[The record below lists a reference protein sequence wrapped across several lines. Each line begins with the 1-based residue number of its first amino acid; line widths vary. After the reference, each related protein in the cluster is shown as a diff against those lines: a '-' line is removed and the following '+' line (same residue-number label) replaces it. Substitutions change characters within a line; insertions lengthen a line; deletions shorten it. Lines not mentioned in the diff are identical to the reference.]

1 MKRTSIALA
10 ILLILTIVFASLSVL
25 EYTVPGFQRTT
36 TSTVDVTT
44 TTTVEATQSTTALW
58 AVLKDNLTVH
68 GQTACMAINWSALG
82 GCPSP
87 IPSGNGTLSNVELIS
102 YNGSEYYS
110 ITFPPLPARA
120 TFPGVM
126 FTIWFTNSTI
136 FCAKPL
142 FGLPAIGYPLCP

>member
-1 MKRTSIALA
+1 LP
-10 ILLILTIVFASLSVL
+10 LSVL
-25 EYTVPGFQRTT
+25 EYTVPGFERTT
-36 TSTVDVTT
+36 TSTMVVTT
-44 TTTVEATQSTTALW
+44 TTTVEVTQSPAALW

-68 GQTACMAINWSALG
+68 GQTACIAINWGVLGG

-87 IPSGNGTLSNVELIS
+87 LPSGNWTLGNVELVS
-102 YNGSEYYS
+102 YNESEYYS
-110 ITFPPLPARA
+110 VTFPPLPERS

-136 FCAKPL
+136 FRAKPL

>member
-1 MKRTSIALA
+1 MAKTSIVLA
-10 ILLILTIVFASLSVL
+10 ILLILTVVFASLSVL
-25 EYTVPGFQRTT
+25 EYTIPRVEL
-36 TSTVDVTT
+36 TT
-44 TTTVEATQSTTALW
+44 TTTVTQQASALW
-58 AVLKDNLTVH
+58 EVVKDNLTVH
-68 GQTACMAINWSALG
+68 GQAACMAINWGALG

-110 ITFPPLPARA
+110 VTFPPLPERSI
-120 TFPGVM
+120 FPGVM